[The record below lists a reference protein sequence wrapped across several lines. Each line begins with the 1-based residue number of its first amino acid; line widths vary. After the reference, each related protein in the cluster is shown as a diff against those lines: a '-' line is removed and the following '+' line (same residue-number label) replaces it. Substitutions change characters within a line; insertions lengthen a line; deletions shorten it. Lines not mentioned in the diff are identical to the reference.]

1 MYVKPLSNAN
11 PPIIP
16 HERLQSFLND
26 VYHNYQDLLHIHRQL
41 VNSLHEIQREEHP
54 LIRSVTAPL
63 LDAAFNFRDAYMEY
77 IPNSPISHYK
87 IDEEMQ
93 NNPAFKAFADVS
105 CFRGFIRKTLN
116 ISVNSRPPSIQTL
129 TDWT

>member
-1 MYVKPLSNAN
+1 MYVQPLSNAN

-77 IPNSPISHYK
+77 LPNSPISHYK

-93 NNPAFKAFADVS
+93 NNPAFKAFPDVS
-105 CFRGFIRKTLN
+105 CLRGFVRKTLTV
-116 ISVNSRPPSIQTL
+116 SVNSRPPSIQTL